1 MKEILALLF
10 TLALGLFL
18 FVGAFIVFISKN
30 NEKFIT
36 YSISLAFVVMI
47 MILFMDIIKESY
59 ELLGGNGQ
67 AIIYLIIF
75 SLVGL
80 ILLKVIDHFI
90 PDHHDDPTTHLDDD
104 KNMAHIGLMSSI
116 ALIIHNVLEG
126 MAVYSSMISS
136 LSKGSLIALGVGLHN
151 IPLGMII
158 TSTFYKANN
167 NKLKT
172 LLIILIISLST
183 FFGGVILYLFNKAI
197 ELHFLNGMFLS
208 LTIGMILYICI
219 FELLPKIINT
229 ENKKMT
235 ILGIVSGILLFG
247 LTLFL

>member
-1 MKEILALLF
+1 
-10 TLALGLFL
+10 
-18 FVGAFIVFISKN
+18 
-30 NEKFIT
+30 
-36 YSISLAFVVMI
+36 
-47 MILFMDIIKESY
+47 
-59 ELLGGNGQ
+59 
-67 AIIYLIIF
+67 
-75 SLVGL
+75 
-80 ILLKVIDHFI
+80 
-90 PDHHDDPTTHLDDD
+90 
-104 KNMAHIGLMSSI
+104 
-116 ALIIHNVLEG
+116 
-126 MAVYSSMISS
+126 
-136 LSKGSLIALGVGLHN
+136 
-151 IPLGMII
+151 MII